1 MYSPL
6 TFTYD
11 KSTRLLKRFQTFVC
25 FMSGK
30 RIRENQS
37 FIQFFQQNDN
47 KEKHALGDLKECD
60 SSSYRIALLFYIHP
74 LANFKAFF
82 TFGIHQIE
90 AENEG

>member
-1 MYSPL
+1 MIA
-6 TFTYD
+6 
-11 KSTRLLKRFQTFVC
+11 KK
-25 FMSGK
+25 
-30 RIRENQS
+30 
-37 FIQFFQQNDN
+37 
-47 KEKHALGDLKECD
+47 KHVLGDLKECDSSAD